1 VFVIRW
7 FACSC
12 AFAGAGWFGLWV
24 YEATRQGGWDSGF
37 GWIIGTAAVGGLV
50 TAVVARARGRRGETR

>member
-12 AFAGAGWFGLWV
+12 AFAGAGWFGLWL
-24 YEATRQGGWDSGF
+24 YEAGWDSGF
-37 GWIIGTAAVGGLV
+37 GWIIGTAVVGGLV
-50 TAVVARARGRRGETR
+50 AAVAARARGRRGETR